1 MRARASTRPPSP
13 LWPRQR
19 KSIKRTTLSVGD
31 GLNTGGFRFNAPT
44 PSHLNSSYARFDF
57 VPTHNQN
64 LFVRLNVIDDHVTFA
79 QWLPGT
85 TSPVT
90 WSHPSGIAFGHTWMI
105 SNNLVNNMRY
115 GYTRQAFT
123 SSGDSTGTTSAS
135 VSYFSR
141 MANYHVSR
149 VTPVHNITD
158 DVSWTA
164 WKAHLPVWNQF
175 PRDQQRSRN
184 LRQRL

>member
-1 MRARASTRPPSP
+1 MSREVP
-13 LWPRQR
+13 LANLGQGTIRYSYCVDPACTTSAVSSLNLTQNQQVYAATGINSAALSALAQAAQ
-19 KSIKRTTLSVGD
+19 KYQANDTSIGD

-115 GYTRQAFT
+115 GYTRQALPARRQHGERHQLPFRI
-123 SSGDSTGTTSAS
+123 SAEWPTT
-135 VSYFSR
+135 
-141 MANYHVSR
+141 
-149 VTPVHNITD
+149 
-158 DVSWTA
+158 
-164 WKAHLPVWNQF
+164 
-175 PRDQQRSRN
+175 
-184 LRQRL
+184 